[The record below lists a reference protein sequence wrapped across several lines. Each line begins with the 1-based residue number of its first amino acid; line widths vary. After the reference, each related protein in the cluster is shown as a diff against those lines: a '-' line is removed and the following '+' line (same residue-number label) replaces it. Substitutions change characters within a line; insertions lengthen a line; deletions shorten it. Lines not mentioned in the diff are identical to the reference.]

1 MLSLLYL
8 VSDCSNLIY
17 FTLDNISFLCNE
29 KQQYI
34 YVASVNIYVA
44 SASYLLEFE
53 TTGML
58 LPLTKWEVF

>member
-1 MLSLLYL
+1 MLSLLSQCCHYCIWL
-8 VSDCSNLIY
+8 VIVP
-17 FTLDNISFLCNE
+17 ISSISHSTTSPFCAMKNNN
-29 KQQYI
+29 
-34 YVASVNIYVA
+34 NIYVA